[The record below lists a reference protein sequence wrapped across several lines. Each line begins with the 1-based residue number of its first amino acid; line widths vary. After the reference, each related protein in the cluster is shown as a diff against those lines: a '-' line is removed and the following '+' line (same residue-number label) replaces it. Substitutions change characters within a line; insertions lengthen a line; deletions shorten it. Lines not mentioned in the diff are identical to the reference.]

1 MFQKHKINIGK
12 KFQAEIPRFR
22 KKTKI
27 IFDLKWNRKK
37 QEFGKHPFIFEAFYR
52 MEKQHH

>member
-37 QEFGKHPFIFEAFYR
+37 QEFGKHPFLLEAF
-52 MEKQHH
+52 